1 MNQMQQLLIIKIG
14 GNVIDQPEA
23 LAAFLDEYAQIE
35 GKKILIHG
43 GGKIA
48 TDISRALGIE
58 TQMIDGRR
66 ITDAETLK
74 VVTMVYGGLI
84 NKTIVSGLQARGCN
98 AIGLTGADANVI
110 AAKKRVGKNIDYGFV
125 GDIEQVNIAPI
136 MRFLNDGLAPIF
148 APLTHDG
155 KGAMLNTNADTIAAA
170 LASALCKHYET
181 RLIYCFD
188 KKGVL
193 ASADED
199 SVIPQ
204 LNLKQYSDLKARGIV
219 TKGML
224 PKLDNAFATL
234 QAGVRTVTLCHAAQ
248 IQRVIKGDLAVG
260 TTLILR

>member
-1 MNQMQQLLIIKIG
+1 MNQMQSLLLIKIG
-14 GNVIDQPEA
+14 GNVIDQSEA
-23 LAAFLDEYAQIE
+23 LKAFLNEFAQIK
-35 GKKILIHG
+35 GQKILIHG

-58 TQMIDGRR
+58 AQMIDGRR

-74 VVTMVYGGLI
+74 VVTMVYAGLI

-110 AAKKRVGKNIDYGFV
+110 AAKIRVDKNINYGFV
-125 GDIEQVNIAPI
+125 GDIEQVNVAPI
-136 MRFLNDGLAPIF
+136 IQFLDAGLTPIF

-170 LASALCKHYET
+170 LASALCKLYET

-193 ASADED
+193 ASANEEA
-199 SVIPQ
+199 VIPQ
-204 LNLKQYSDLKARGIV
+204 LNQRQYQGLKAKGIV

-234 QAGVRTVTLCHAAQ
+234 QAGVRAVTLCHAAQ
-248 IQRVIKGDLAVG
+248 IQYAVKADLAVG
-260 TTLILR
+260 TTLIL

>member
-1 MNQMQQLLIIKIG
+1 MQQLLIIKIG

-23 LAAFLDEYAQIE
+23 LKVFLDDFAPIP

-48 TDISRALGIE
+48 TDISRTLGIE
-58 TQMIDGRR
+58 VQMIDGRR

-84 NKTIVSGLQARGCN
+84 NKTIVSGLQVRGCN
-98 AIGLTGADANVI
+98 AIGLTGADANVM
-110 AAKKRVGKNIDYGFV
+110 AAKKRVDKNIDYGFV
-125 GDIEQVNIAPI
+125 GDIEQVNGGPI
-136 MRFLNDGLAPIF
+136 MQFLNVGLTPIF

-155 KGAMLNTNADTIAAA
+155 KGVMLNTNADTIAAA

-193 ASADED
+193 ASTDDD

-204 LNLKQYSDLKARGIV
+204 LNQRQYQDLKAKGVVI
-219 TKGML
+219 KGML

-234 QAGVRTVTLCHAAQ
+234 QAGVHTVTLCHAAQ
-248 IQRVIKGDLAVG
+248 IQRAVKGNLAVG
-260 TTLILR
+260 TTLVL

>member
-1 MNQMQQLLIIKIG
+1 MNKMEQLLIIKIG

-23 LAAFLDEYAQIE
+23 LAVFLDDYARID

-48 TDISRALGIE
+48 TDISHALGIE
-58 TQMIDGRR
+58 AQMIDGRR

-74 VVTMVYGGLI
+74 VVTMVYAGLI
-84 NKTIVSGLQARGCN
+84 NKNIVSGLQARGCN

-110 AAKKRVGKNIDYGFV
+110 AAKKRADKNIDYGFV
-125 GDIEQVNIAPI
+125 GDVEQVNVAAI
-136 MRFLNDGLAPIF
+136 RQFLNTGLAPIF

-155 KGAMLNTNADTIAAA
+155 KGMMLNINADTIAAA

-193 ASADED
+193 ASADEE

-204 LNLKQYSDLKARGIV
+204 LNLRQYQELKTKGIV
-219 TKGML
+219 SKGML

-234 QAGVRTVTLCHAAQ
+234 QAGVRAVTLCHAAQ
-248 IQRVIKGDLAVG
+248 IQRAVKGDLTVG
-260 TTLILR
+260 TTLTL